1 MVNVDVFRTII
12 FIHIFY
18 FSLVLDALQKPRTV
32 EKNPTQPEVVD
43 RPIQP
48 DNSITG
54 STIIGHVSSLT
65 TEGLL
70 LYPVTTVIPTTTR
83 PLTSPPTKPTT
94 QPIQSTAHP
103 SISRVQP
110 KPSQI
115 SPTISITMTHP
126 SKDNIKRKKGR
137 KLKSKKAKRNK
148 RKRMLFMEAMNDHRD
163 TMAEFQEGWAEF
175 IMLQRFM

>member
-1 MVNVDVFRTII
+1 MDVFRTII
-12 FIHIFY
+12 LIHIFY
-18 FSLVLDALQKPRTV
+18 FSLVLDALQKPKTV

-43 RPIQP
+43 RPTQP
-48 DNSITG
+48 DNSMTG
-54 STIIGHVSSLT
+54 SIIIGNVSSLT
-65 TEGLL
+65 KEELSL
-70 LYPVTTVIPTTTR
+70 SPVTMVIPTTR
-83 PLTSPPTKPTT
+83 PLTPPPTKPTT
-94 QPIQSTAHP
+94 PQPIQSTAHP

-110 KPSQI
+110 RPSQI

-137 KLKSKKAKRNK
+137 KLKSEKAKRNK

-175 IMLQRFM
+175 IMLQRFL

>member
-1 MVNVDVFRTII
+1 MDVFRTII
-12 FIHIFY
+12 LIHIFY
-18 FSLVLDALQKPRTV
+18 FSLVLDALQKPKTV

-43 RPIQP
+43 RPTQP

-54 STIIGHVSSLT
+54 SIIIGNVSSLT
-65 TEGLL
+65 KEGLSL
-70 LYPVTTVIPTTTR
+70 SPVTMVIPTTR
-83 PLTSPPTKPTT
+83 PLTPPPTKPTT
-94 QPIQSTAHP
+94 QQPIQSTAHP

-110 KPSQI
+110 RPSQI

-126 SKDNIKRKKGR
+126 SKDNIKRTKGR
-137 KLKSKKAKRNK
+137 KLKSKKAKSNK

-175 IMLQRFM
+175 IMLQRFL